1 MREEWDMLDPRT
13 LRVNLCLTQLI
24 VLSLAVIGSALLY
37 EWPELFARF
46 RFPDWSFMLWAV
58 VLAVLAAS
66 WGALMDRWLPE
77 RWLDDGAINQR
88 IFQGL
93 SPLSTFLLC
102 LLIGVAEEWLFRGV
116 VQPLLG
122 NGWTSLLFTLIHF
135 RYLRKP
141 ILLLTV
147 YATSYLLGLL
157 FAESGSLLPPIAAH
171 TLLNFISALLLTKKQ
186 GGK

>member
-1 MREEWDMLDPRT
+1 MLAPHT
-13 LRVNLCLTQLI
+13 LRIHLCLTQLL
-24 VLSLAVIGSALLY
+24 VLLLAATGSALLY
-37 EWPELFARF
+37 DWREFLAIWHIPAWPTLLA
-46 RFPDWSFMLWAV
+46 AAGV
-58 VLAVLAAS
+58 AVLAAG
-66 WGALMDRWLPE
+66 WGALLDRWLPA

-93 SPLSTFLLC
+93 APLPVFLLC

-141 ILLLTV
+141 ILLLSV

-157 FAESGSLLPPIAAH
+157 FAQSGSLLPPIAAH
-171 TLLNFISALLLTKKQ
+171 TLINFVSALLLQKSRPAD
-186 GGK
+186 

>member
-1 MREEWDMLDPRT
+1 MKEKQDMIDPRT
-13 LRVNLCLTQLI
+13 LRVNLCITQLI
-24 VLSLAVIGSALLY
+24 VLLVAAIGSNLLY
-37 EWPELFARF
+37 EWPELLARF
-46 RFPDWSFMLWAV
+46 RFPAWPYMLWAL
-58 VLAVLAAS
+58 VLAVLGAG

-93 SPLSTFLLC
+93 SPLFAFLLC
-102 LLIGVAEEWLFRGV
+102 LLIGIAEEWLFRGV

-122 NGWTSLLFTLIHF
+122 NGITSLLFSVIHF

-141 ILLLTV
+141 ILLITV

-171 TLLNFISALLLTKKQ
+171 TLLNFISALLLTKKR